1 MGHDHSHEGHSHGD
15 HSGDHSHGD
24 HSHGGH
30 AEGAQSEGG
39 HCGGHSH
46 SAGAGALGGNLLGPS
61 PDEIAEC
68 PVMRGSTV
76 VKADAEAKGLFRDYE
91 GQRYWFCCAACEA
104 PFDADPA
111 KYAAAA

>member
-1 MGHDHSHEGHSHGD
+1 MGHDHSHGDHEHEGHSHEGHSHGE
-15 HSGDHSHGD
+15 
-24 HSHGGH
+24 H
-30 AEGAQSEGG
+30 A
-39 HCGGHSH
+39 HGGHSH
-46 SAGAGALGGNLLGPS
+46 SAAASSLGGNLLGPS
-61 PDEIAEC
+61 AGEIAEC

-76 VKADAEAKGLFRDYE
+76 VKSEAEAKGLFRDYE

>member
-1 MGHDHSHEGHSHGD
+1 MGHDHSHDD
-15 HSGDHSHGD
+15 HAQADH
-24 HSHGGH
+24 
-30 AEGAQSEGG
+30 AQAEGG
-39 HCGGHSH
+39 HCGGHGDSAATSH
-46 SAGAGALGGNLLGPS
+46 HGSNLLGPS
-61 PDEIAEC
+61 AEDLAEC

-111 KYAAAA
+111 KYVTAA

>member
-1 MGHDHSHEGHSHGD
+1 MGHDNSGHNN
-15 HSGDHSHGD
+15 SGHNNSGHDSSGPDHSHGD
-24 HSHGGH
+24 HSHGDYSH
-30 AEGAQSEGG
+30 AD
-39 HCGGHSH
+39 HSH
-46 SAGAGALGGNLLGPS
+46 SAATSPHGPNLLGPS
-61 PDEIAEC
+61 AEEIAEC

-111 KYAAAA
+111 RYAMAA

>member
-1 MGHDHSHEGHSHGD
+1 MGHDHSHGDHEHGD
-15 HSGDHSHGD
+15 HEHGD
-24 HSHGGH
+24 HEHGDHQHG
-30 AEGAQSEGG
+30 
-39 HCGGHSH
+39 CHSH

-61 PDEIAEC
+61 ADEIAEC

-91 GQRYWFCCAACEA
+91 GQRYWFCCAGCEA

-111 KYAAAA
+111 KYAAAV

>member
-1 MGHDHSHEGHSHGD
+1 MGHDHSHGD
-15 HSGDHSHGD
+15 HE
-24 HSHGGH
+24 HGGH
-30 AEGAQSEGG
+30 T
-39 HCGGHSH
+39 HGGHSH
-46 SAGAGALGGNLLGPS
+46 SANLLGPS
-61 PDEIAEC
+61 ADEIAEC

-76 VKADAEAKGLFRDYE
+76 VKSEAEAKGLFRDYE

>member
-1 MGHDHSHEGHSHGD
+1 MGHDHSHGDHEHGD
-15 HSGDHSHGD
+15 HAH
-24 HSHGGH
+24 
-30 AEGAQSEGG
+30 
-39 HCGGHSH
+39 GGHSH
-46 SAGAGALGGNLLGPS
+46 SHSAAASPLGGNLLGPS
-61 PDEIAEC
+61 ADEIAEC

-76 VKADAEAKGLFRDYE
+76 VKSEAEAKGLFRDYE

>member
-1 MGHDHSHEGHSHGD
+1 MTSHTSH
-15 HSGDHSHGD
+15 H
-24 HSHGGH
+24 
-30 AEGAQSEGG
+30 
-39 HCGGHSH
+39 
-46 SAGAGALGGNLLGPS
+46 GGNLLGPS
-61 PDEIAEC
+61 AEELAEC

-111 KYAAAA
+111 KYVTAA